1 MRHIIV
7 IISTF
12 IFCLGYMHSANA
24 QFTETREYN
33 KRFKVAKETQIE
45 ILNKYGNIEV
55 NTWDKDSVTIDI
67 NLRVEEKKLS
77 KLEKRM
83 EEIDFDFTNSQRFLI
98 AKTVLKTSSS
108 TLEKEIRKFTES
120 ILQTDGNMEIDYIVW
135 MPKGNNLKVEN
146 KFGNIIL
153 NELKGDVDIS
163 LENGNL
169 KVHKLEGK
177 TNINLSFA
185 DATINHMKDARI
197 TSNYSEWYL
206 KFCEDL
212 TIESKQSDFEILEMK
227 DLIADS
233 RRDKF
238 RIRLA
243 SLIDVTGSFSS
254 FRVNEL
260 DDKVNLRLS
269 HGDVSLEEINPEFSN
284 IFIESRNTDLDLYF
298 DDSSNFSFEIVNTKA
313 SLNLARSITVDKEE
327 IMDDKTGKI
336 KIKASMGK
344 SKTSNEKLFI
354 NAEGGEINIM
364 KN

>member
-1 MRHIIV
+1 MRHTIFILSTLIIW
-7 IISTF
+7 
-12 IFCLGYMHSANA
+12 LGYTSSANA
-24 QFTETREYN
+24 QFTETREYS

-120 ILQTDGNMEIDYIVW
+120 ILQTDGNMEIDYVVW

-153 NELKGDVDIS
+153 NELKGDVDIV

-177 TNINLSFA
+177 TSMNLSFA
-185 DATINHMKDARI
+185 DATINHVKDARI

-206 KFCEDL
+206 KFCQNL
-212 TIESKQSDFEILEMK
+212 TIDSKQSDFEILEMK

-260 DDKVNLRLS
+260 DDKANLRLS
-269 HGDVSLEEINPEFSN
+269 HGDVSLEEINREFSN
-284 IFIESRNTDLDLYF
+284 IFIDSRNTDIDLFFNNVVDFNLEIVHTKATLDL
-298 DDSSNFSFEIVNTKA
+298 S
-313 SLNLARSITVDKEE
+313 RSVVINNEE
-327 IMDDKTGKI
+327 IIDEKTGKT
-336 KIKASMGK
+336 KIKAAIGK
-344 SKTSNEKLFI
+344 PKPGNEKLFI
-354 NAEGGEINIM
+354 TAEGGEVNIM
-364 KN
+364 NN